1 MLFCSLETNSHI
13 PSAVET
19 HLFDETELY
28 NYEDASNGQ
37 RFVNFFVDGLLLR
50 LGLSYATSSLV
61 IELLLATN
69 PELAYKWFAE
79 DTPRLVAICVAYA
92 IGSINYLF
100 YYTFCEKVFK
110 GYTLGKLVSGT
121 RAIRQDG
128 AELTFKDA
136 FLRSLSRLVP
146 FEQFSIWFG
155 NGLWHDAWT
164 KTRVII
170 SR

>member
-1 MLFCSLETNSHI
+1 METNSHI
-13 PSAVET
+13 PTATET
-19 HLFDETELY
+19 HLFEDTELY
-28 NYEDASNGQ
+28 SYEDASNGQ

-61 IELLLATN
+61 IELLLATK
-69 PELAYKWFAE
+69 PELAYEWFAE
-79 DTPRLVAICVAYA
+79 DVPKLTSIIVSYA
-92 IGSINYLF
+92 MGSINYLF
-100 YYTFCEKVFK
+100 YYTLCEKAFK
-110 GYTLGKLVSGT
+110 GYTLGKLISGT

-128 AELTFKDA
+128 GELTFKDA

-146 FEQFSIWFG
+146 FEQFSIWSG

-164 KTRVII
+164 KTRVIV